1 MSNRNSYS
9 VGYRRPPTHSQF
21 KPGKSGNPR
30 GRPKRSVL
38 GFDNFLHQELLSTVL
53 IQTNGKPQKLSKFE
67 VILKQIV
74 KRAMEGN
81 FRFVRMMIDT
91 PVFRS
96 LLQDPNRREFNSEE
110 KKFLDSV
117 REEAKEIIAQRQ
129 ARDQMSPKDPDLS
142 F

>member
-117 REEAKEIIAQRQ
+117 REEAQEIIAKRQ
-129 ARDQMSPKDPDLS
+129 ARDQMSPEDPDLS

>member
-53 IQTNGKPQKLSKFE
+53 IQTNGKPQKLSKYE

-96 LLQDPNRREFNSEE
+96 LLQDPNRRAFNSEE
-110 KKFLDSV
+110 MKFLDSV
-117 REEAKEIIAQRQ
+117 REEAKEIIAKRE
-129 ARDQMSPKDPDLS
+129 ARDRMSPEDPDLS

>member
-9 VGYRRPPTHSQF
+9 VGYRRPPAHSQF

-91 PVFRS
+91 PAFRS

-129 ARDQMSPKDPDLS
+129 ARDRMPPKDPDLS

>member
-30 GRPKRSVL
+30 GRPKRPAL
-38 GFDNFLHQELLSTVL
+38 GFDDFLREELLAAVL
-53 IQTNGKPQKLSKFE
+53 IQTNGKRQKLSKYE

-74 KRAMEGN
+74 KRAMEGD
-81 FRFVRMMIDT
+81 FRFVRFMTET
-91 PVFRS
+91 PAFRAVLES
-96 LLQDPNRREFNSEE
+96 PGRPVLNSAQ
-110 KKFLDSV
+110 KKFLDEV
-117 REEAKEIIAQRQ
+117 YREAQEINARHR
-129 ARDQMSPKDPDLS
+129 ARDETASKDPDLS

>member
-53 IQTNGKPQKLSKFE
+53 IQTNGKPQKLSKYE

-91 PVFRS
+91 QVFRS
-96 LLQDPNRREFNSEE
+96 LLQDPNRRAFNSEE
-110 KKFLDSV
+110 MKFLDSV
-117 REEAKEIIAQRQ
+117 REEAKEIIAKRE
-129 ARDQMSPKDPDLS
+129 ARDRMSPEDPDLS

>member
-53 IQTNGKPQKLSKFE
+53 IQTNGKPQTLSKYE

-74 KRAMEGN
+74 KCAMEGN

-91 PVFRS
+91 QVFRS
-96 LLQDPNRREFNSEE
+96 LLQDPNRRAFNSEE
-110 KKFLDSV
+110 MKFLDSV
-117 REEAKEIIAQRQ
+117 REEAKEIIAKRE
-129 ARDQMSPKDPDLS
+129 ARDRMSPEDPDLS

>member
-53 IQTNGKPQKLSKFE
+53 IQTNGKPQKLSKYE

-74 KRAMEGN
+74 KRAMEGD

-110 KKFLDSV
+110 KKFLDEV
-117 REEAKEIIAQRQ
+117 YREAQEIN
-129 ARDQMSPKDPDLS
+129 ARRRTQDETASRGPDLS

>member
-53 IQTNGKPQKLSKFE
+53 IQTNGKPQKLSKYE

-74 KRAMEGN
+74 KCAMEGD

-91 PVFRS
+91 QVFRS
-96 LLQDPNRREFNSEE
+96 LLQDPNRRAFNSEE
-110 KKFLDSV
+110 MKFLDSV
-117 REEAKEIIAQRQ
+117 REEAKEIIAKRE
-129 ARDQMSPKDPDLS
+129 ARDRMSPEDPDLS